1 MEKLQTQFKDYDITF
16 LAVSIDGTPDPWIK
30 MLEKKSLGGVHLY
43 APGAWES
50 SIIQDYGINGIPRF
64 ILIDK
69 EGKIIDA
76 DASRPS
82 GNIAETIEKHL
93 TPQRS

>member
-1 MEKLQTQFKDYDITF
+1 
-16 LAVSIDGTPDPWIK
+16 
-30 MLEKKSLGGVHLY
+30 Y
-43 APGAWES
+43 APGAS
-50 SIIQDYGINGIPRF
+50 KATIMQDYGINGIPRF

-93 TPQRS
+93 TTQRS